1 MKKIISRYLAVLI
14 LLLTIV
20 ASCDKYEQEENQNK
34 SSLLGTLSG
43 NPDLSVFYK
52 ALETTGLDKSLDSL
66 SRITPLTIFA
76 PNNNALAVYFEK
88 NGYATL
94 DDVPKLELKKIILG
108 YIIPGINRVER
119 IVVDPTNPS
128 SDIDETIEAQYL
140 ETKTYTSIASLF
152 KDFESMDNSLAIG
165 VEDNWDKSIQT
176 LTIAGE
182 SVAASAKDIVTE
194 NAIIHIVGNL
204 GTLPKEPLISSV
216 SNKYPVSGEIV
227 TVTGVNFYN
236 ISLITLGTANLD
248 IIPGTLTT
256 TKFDIKIPADFEYGL
271 LTVKTSYG
279 KSNQVKIGVEPAPPT
294 INSFNPI
301 NAVSGDE
308 VTILGDGFVR
318 PIVTLSA
325 TATQPEVSLT
335 IVSYTLDKIV
345 VKIPD
350 NANYR
355 KISVTNAVGTGTSAS
370 AIGSSIYDDKF
381 YAAYN
386 QGGWG
391 ISNVNLTNTTTAEVA
406 QGVKAIKYDID
417 AWSGLQVDFPTAIPV
432 PAGAV
437 GIRFQMKVSTPC
449 TIGMVINQSNWGS
462 PVTFSLNGEYAEYV
476 IKWADLGLTAA
487 PASINSIVFFNNGTA
502 TTQYVDDIGFKL

>member
-14 LLLTIV
+14 LLLTIIV
-20 ASCDKYEQEENQNK
+20 SCDRYEQEESQNK
-34 SSLLGTLSG
+34 SSLIETISG

-52 ALETTGLDKSLDSL
+52 AMETTGLDKSLDSL
-66 SRITPLTIFA
+66 SKITPLTIFA

-94 DDVPKLELKKIILG
+94 GDVPKLELKKIILG

-119 IVVDPTNPS
+119 IVVDPNNPS

-204 GTLPKEPLISSV
+204 GSLPKAPLISSI
-216 SNKYPVSGEIV
+216 SNKYPASGEIL

-236 ISLITLGTANLD
+236 ITLITLGTANLD

-279 KSNQVKIGVEPAPPT
+279 KSNQVKVGIEPAPPT
-294 INSFNPI
+294 INSFSPI

-350 NANYR
+350 NADYR
-355 KISVTNAVGTGTSAS
+355 KISVTNAVGTGTSAE
-370 AIGSSIYDDKF
+370 AIGTALYDDQLRGVQWGGPWSGSGVNFDYTGDSYQGNKSWQWVF
-381 YAAYN
+381 
-386 QGGWG
+386 GGWEG
-391 ISNVNLTNTTTAEVA
+391 GNWGFNIDMARYKSVRIAVKGLKAGQVNFNLNGGTNFT
-406 QGVKAIKYDID
+406 
-417 AWSGLQVDFPTAIPV
+417 IPV
-432 PAGAV
+432 TTSWVYMEIPLSSLGNPSSVTSIA
-437 GIRFQMKVSTPC
+437 FQESGNSGGN
-449 TIGMVINQSNWGS
+449 TIL
-462 PVTFSLNGEYAEYV
+462 F
-476 IKWADLGLTAA
+476 
-487 PASINSIVFFNNGTA
+487 
-502 TTQYVDDIGFKL
+502 DDIGFVLK